1 MIGGDGWPSLSR
13 SQAVLLILA
22 LVGLG
27 YLLLQ
32 TNTAPIQISSWRG
45 DQLGEAVRFGGNQIS
60 GEALA
65 IGGLGPA
72 PNGNADVPFGN
83 PLAHPRTVLTQGY
96 GVGSHAPA
104 SIWGGVDLAIDGDGD
119 GAADPQGTWDV
130 PVYATH
136 NGIAQI
142 RPNTWP
148 GGNYVAISNEVYKT
162 AYAHLARF
170 AVSEGQPVARGQII
184 GYVGSTGQSSG
195 PHLHYE
201 GWENGVNRDPA
212 GFGALDGVIR

>member
-1 MIGGDGWPSLSR
+1 VIGDGWPNLTR
-13 SQAVLLILA
+13 GRAILLTLA
-22 LVGLG
+22 LLGLG

-32 TNTAPIQISSWRG
+32 TNTSPVQISTWRG
-45 DQLGEAVRFGGNQIS
+45 NAAGSAALFVGGSIAGEAQMQ
-60 GEALA
+60 
-65 IGGLGPA
+65 GGLGPA
-72 PNGNADVPFGN
+72 PGGNVDVPFGN
-83 PLAHPRTVLTQGY
+83 PLAVSRTVLTQGY

-104 SIWGGVDLAIDGDGD
+104 SIWGGLDLAVDGDGD
-119 GAADPQGTWDV
+119 GAADPEGTWDM

-136 NGIAQI
+136 NGIAQV

-148 GGNYVAISNEVYKT
+148 GGNYIAVTNSVYKT

-170 AVSEGQPVARGQII
+170 AVIEGQPVARGQII

-201 GWENGVNRDPA
+201 VWENGVNRDPTD
-212 GFGALDGVIR
+212 FGALEGIGR